1 MIRVVMAT
9 LLILTALSASEN
21 GWGNKP
27 NLLDPVYKIK
37 VDDYPKFATE
47 MVLKNGK
54 KIRFCSVK
62 AMMHFFFGP
71 YRYPEYGVKSSDEI
85 DKIYVKDYL
94 DGKEIDAKKA
104 WYVFGSRLV
113 GPHGDDLIPLA
124 SKARAELFVKRYGG
138 TRIMPFE
145 KLSAALVRYLDM

>member
-1 MIRVVMAT
+1 MLRAVLLT
-9 LLILTALSASEN
+9 LLLFAALPASESS
-21 GWGNKP
+21 WGNKP
-27 NLLDPVYKIK
+27 NLLDPVYQLK
-37 VDDYPKFATE
+37 VDDYPKFATK

-62 AMMHFFFGP
+62 AMMHFFFAP
-71 YRYPEYGVKSSDEI
+71 YRYPEYGVKSSEEI

-94 DGKEIDAKKA
+94 SGKRVDAKKA

-113 GPHGDDLIPLA
+113 GPHGDDLIPFA
-124 SKARAELFVKRYGG
+124 SKTRAELFVKRYGG

-145 KLSAALVRYLDM
+145 KLSAGLVRYLDM